1 MKTNMTF
8 GSSFKRFTKTFLLA
22 SLLLAPCMC
31 VAQTLGKRDIVFGTD
46 LKADAVVEQA
56 KSLAKKMADPKAV
69 NWRARGD
76 QRRTYWFEEAGEQ
89 MPYRVCVPDA
99 WDGHS
104 QLTMVVFLHGG
115 WSNESTYLDQN
126 DKQLVKMAN
135 KYGVLLVS
143 PLGAHEAYGNYMHLP
158 AKFDRVDDMNTILNG
173 LKPERIAANNLSEQD
188 VINVIEMVL
197 AEYPI
202 DRSKIFLMGHSMGS
216 GGTWYLGAKY
226 PDYWRGLIPISGPFT
241 MKEGYPWH
249 RLKDKPIFMTEG
261 LKAGASLE
269 SSRQLYQYAKDEQ
282 HLHITY
288 KEVDGDHGSMFP
300 MVLNDCFQFVK
311 SQLTEADMYA
321 YLMVYFK
328 EHGHNVYF
336 AVSRDGRTFTD
347 VNNGNPVMA
356 GDTIALQRGIRD
368 PHIYRGPDGAFYLAM
383 TDLHIYAKQEGL
395 RDTEWER
402 EGYGWGNNRA
412 LVLMKS
418 FDLINWKRTNL
429 RVDLAFPELADI
441 GCVWAPATV
450 YDEEAQQL
458 LLSFTM
464 RFGRQGRNKLY
475 YSYVNNDFDSL
486 LTLPKPLFEH
496 PDGAQIIDSDI
507 SRVGNKYHLY
517 YVSHEATPG
526 VKHAT
531 SDRCN
536 GGYVYEPQWCD
547 PENGACEAPTL
558 WKMIRKDEWIL
569 MYDVFSARPN
579 NMGFSS
585 TTDFVHY
592 TNLGQF
598 NKDAMHTTNFESP
611 KHGAVVQITEE
622 ELQHLQEQWHFEMP
636 VERVIEDGGTGPYKA
651 VMREEPTFKEHTV
664 FVPQDLTAFGAE
676 KKLPVLVWGNGA
688 CANSPWEHMNF
699 LNEIASHGYIVL
711 ATGNIPLVDEWY
723 KGPMSRPQQQIE
735 SIDWIIAQNSDSA
748 SPYYQKVDVGN
759 ICVAGMS
766 CGGLQSLF
774 NCADPRIKT
783 LMICNSGLF
792 IKPVDAMPNMPMPSK
807 DKLKEIHTPVFYML
821 GGQEDIAYENG
832 MDDFRRISHVPAC
845 VANYPVGHGGTYRQ
859 PHGGEFSV
867 VALAWLDWQLKG
879 DTDAARM
886 FTGRHPQLLKR
897 LDWTLERNKK
907 MK

>member
-1 MKTNMTF
+1 MKAITNLDTKRITNLDIKKNTNEYMKQITTF
-8 GSSFKRFTKTFLLA
+8 ILSF
-22 SLLLAPCMC
+22 M
-31 VAQTLGKRDIVFGTD
+31 
-46 LKADAVVEQA
+46 
-56 KSLAKKMADPKAV
+56 M
-69 NWRARGD
+69 
-76 QRRTYWFEEAGEQ
+76 
-89 MPYRVCVPDA
+89 M
-99 WDGHS
+99 
-104 QLTMVVFLHGG
+104 
-115 WSNESTYLDQN
+115 
-126 DKQLVKMAN
+126 
-135 KYGVLLVS
+135 
-143 PLGAHEAYGNYMHLP
+143 
-158 AKFDRVDDMNTILNG
+158 
-173 LKPERIAANNLSEQD
+173 
-188 VINVIEMVL
+188 
-197 AEYPI
+197 
-202 DRSKIFLMGHSMGS
+202 
-216 GGTWYLGAKY
+216 
-226 PDYWRGLIPISGPFT
+226 
-241 MKEGYPWH
+241 
-249 RLKDKPIFMTEG
+249 
-261 LKAGASLE
+261 GASAFAQQTPQ
-269 SSRQLYQYAKDEQ
+269 SKAASA
-282 HLHITY
+282 
-288 KEVDGDHGSMFP
+288 DGS
-300 MVLNDCFQFVK
+300 QSVK
-311 SQLTEADMYA
+311 SKLTEDDMYA

-418 FDLINWKRTNL
+418 FDLIHWKRTNL

-450 YDEEAQQL
+450 YDEEAQKL
-458 LLSFTM
+458 MLSFTM

-496 PDGAQIIDSDI
+496 PDGAQVIDSDI

-531 SDRCN
+531 SDHCN

-547 PENGACEAPTL
+547 PERGACEAPTL

-611 KHGAVVQITEE
+611 KHGAVVQITKE
-622 ELQHLQEQWHFEMP
+622 ELQRLQEQWHFVLP
-636 VERVIEDGGTGPYKA
+636 VERVIEDGGTGDYKA
-651 VMREEPTFKEHTV
+651 VMREEPTLKEHTV
-664 FVPQDLTAFGAE
+664 FVPQDLTAFGTE

-711 ATGNIPLVDEWY
+711 ATGNIPLIDEWY
-723 KGPMSRPQQQIE
+723 KGPMSRPEQQIE
-735 SIDWIIAQNSDSA
+735 SIDWIIAQNSDPA
-748 SPYYQKVDVGN
+748 SPYYNKVDVAN

-766 CGGLQSLF
+766 CGGLQTLF

-845 VANYPVGHGGTYRQ
+845 MANYPVGHGGTYRQ

-879 DTDAARM
+879 DASAARM
-886 FTGRHPQLLKR
+886 FTGKHPLLQDRK
-897 LDWTLERNKK
+897 DWTLERNKK
-907 MK
+907 MSRVKVKD